1 MKSLDFFIAE
11 DLLAWKRMVQGVRE
25 MCDVCQTNLFNFHWS
40 CGRCG
45 FVVCAECYSQRVNNS
60 TSGTSKRDPGGNS
73 EDGNSSSGENR
84 DEHGW
89 LECTSG
95 TAHQPQKLIL
105 TQIITGDTLQTLNA
119 NLKAVTSGQGQ
130 STKGGTSEELS
141 NDSAGGKTASMDNND
156 QTRKTSLRDFIDGG
170 GGLSQTK
177 PDAKCQDNVRIT
189 DVIRKID
196 IAEAAE
202 DELALLKSEDAEGK
216 GEKGTGKDQDEDYKP
231 LQHFVRQSDIISGLA
246 VHIIISLCFSR

>member
-1 MKSLDFFIAE
+1 M
-11 DLLAWKRMVQGVRE
+11 
-25 MCDVCQTNLFNFHWS
+25 
-40 CGRCG
+40 
-45 FVVCAECYSQRVNNS
+45 VCAECYSQRVNNS
-60 TSGTSKRDPGGNS
+60 TSGGTSKRDPGGNS

-130 STKGGTSEELS
+130 STKGGTTEELS
-141 NDSAGGKTASMDNND
+141 NDGKTASIDNND
-156 QTRKTSLRDFIDGG
+156 LTRKTSLRDFIDGG

-177 PDAKCQDNVRIT
+177 PDAKCQDNVRIS

-246 VHIIISLCFSR
+246 VRTIISLSLIGTTC